1 MLSKQEARIA
11 AFRWRIDQS
20 LDKYVA
26 RDCGRKGDGRF
37 FNIGYY
43 NDEESKKFYCVVRI
57 KIFDSREIEV
67 CKDMRDK

>member
-11 AFRWRIDQS
+11 VFRWRIDQS
-20 LDKYVA
+20 LDKYIA

-43 NDEESKKFYCVVRI
+43 NDEKSKNFCCVVRI
-57 KIFDSREIEV
+57 KVFDSGAVEV
-67 CKDMRDK
+67 AKDRRT